1 MTSFLGLYFARF
13 NGLRGCVKYT
23 AQYKLENSF
32 FQRCFKYAA
41 YSVEKLKN
49 VAGIAHFVHH
59 CQILV
64 INVVIVLF
72 TLNLRCYW
80 WAYDVCVC
88 LGLSSSINGCWD
100 WGEICT
106 SEKATFT
113 STTPHSWLSRF
124 EVLLATFFFS
134 WFYLTSK
141 KSVLLSTKALVLE
154 YHATLLRCTYLP
166 RASVFLTT
174 L

>member
-1 MTSFLGLYFARF
+1 MTSFLGLYFASL

-23 AQYKLENSF
+23 AQYKLENGF
-32 FQRCFKYAA
+32 FRRYFKYAV
-41 YSVEKLKN
+41 YLVEKQKY
-49 VAGIAHFVHH
+49 VARIAHFVHY

-80 WAYDVCVC
+80 WAYGVCVC
-88 LGLSSSINGCWD
+88 LWLSSSINGCWD

-113 STTPHSWLSRF
+113 STMPHSWLSRF
-124 EVLLATFFFS
+124 MVVLATCLFS

-141 KSVLLSTKALVLE
+141 KCSAKVIIQSAPCKM
-154 YHATLLRCTYLP
+154 YRIG
-166 RASVFLTT
+166 FL
-174 L
+174 